1 MSGVI
6 LLPIVV
12 GLLVSV
18 TLAGSFTSIIGYSNP
33 FMITTSILTPIANGL
48 LTTLN
53 QKSPIWK
60 LIFFQSLLGIGVG
73 VGFQGP
79 QVAVQAVLSRQDTP
93 VGIGIIQFAQGIG
106 PAIFTAV
113 SQSIFLAQFRK
124 GLERA
129 GLTRDKITLAS
140 SGADLLNLSMTEP
153 EKLAVSRAY
162 ARGLTETFYLPVALS
177 CLTTV
182 GALGMDWC
190 SVRSKAVSVQQGR
203 LNVTIKMKSEEKELP
218 CERGEKNRMECC

>member
-12 GLLVSV
+12 GLIVSV
-18 TLAGSFTSIIGYSNP
+18 TVAGYLTSIVGYSNP

-53 QKSPIWK
+53 QTTPIWK
-60 LIFFQSLLGIGVG
+60 LIIYQSLLGIGVG
-73 VGFQGP
+73 IGFQGP
-79 QVAVQAVLSRQDTP
+79 QVAVQAVLSKQDTP

-129 GLTRDKITLAS
+129 GLARDEITMVS
-140 SGADLLNLSMTEP
+140 SGANPPNLSMNEA
-153 EKLAVSRAY
+153 EKHAVSRAY

-177 CLTTV
+177 CLTAV
-182 GALGMDWC
+182 GALGMEWC
-190 SVRSKAVSVQQGR
+190 SVRSKAVSAEQGGVI
-203 LNVTIKMKSEEKELP
+203 VTIEEKSEAEELP
-218 CERGEKNRMECC
+218 REKCENNGK